1 MKTTASKW
9 LCATLASAALSA
21 YAADAP
27 AKDSPLPAPGAAPQ
41 AAEAKAPAAAD
52 AAEPAVKNT
61 NHNSGD
67 NTAPAGAPA
76 TNAVN
81 NNGSNEVRMNFQD
94 ASLETVLKY
103 LSDAAGFIINVKP
116 GTSIRGKVNIFSS
129 QPVSKEEAVDLLD
142 TALIQNGLAAIQQ
155 GRMITIVNRD
165 EAKTQHVPVFK
176 ENDPQKI
183 PQTDR
188 IATYIIPVRFVEVG
202 QLIKDIQ
209 PLVSMQTSMT
219 ANESG
224 NSVIVTDTQANIRR
238 VAEVIKFVDSG
249 AEDFTE
255 VQVFSLKHADPTGM
269 ADLLTNLFPD
279 DSKTGNAQSP
289 FQGGGRFGRL
299 FGGGGPF
306 GGGNQA
312 GNSANSQNQRI
323 KKRNRVIAVAD
334 ERTTSVIVSASRDL
348 MEEIKDVVETLD
360 NNPKGVA
367 VVQAFGIQN
376 ADPDQVKQVLTDI
389 FNKNR
394 QMNNRQQSSQSGA
407 LSSRATTQTQ
417 QQNQNSSSSRT
428 GMNSGSRGGGPSFQ

>member
-1 MKTTASKW
+1 MKTTSQW
-9 LCATLASAALSA
+9 FCATLASAALA
-21 YAADAP
+21 VQAADAP
-27 AKDSPLPAPGAAPQ
+27 PKDSPQPAPQ
-41 AAEAKAPAAAD
+41 TAEAKAPATD
-52 AAEPAVKNT
+52 AAPPAAAKAN
-61 NHNSGD
+61 D
-67 NTAPAGAPA
+67 NAPAATG
-76 TNAVN
+76 TNA
-81 NNGSNEVRMNFQD
+81 NNGANGNADEVRMNFQD

-103 LSDAAGFIINVKP
+103 LSEAAGFIINVKP

-129 QPVSKEEAVDLLD
+129 QPVSKAEAVDLLD
-142 TALIQNGLAAIQQ
+142 TALIQNGLAAIQN

-176 ENDPQKI
+176 EADPDKI

-209 PLVSMQTSMT
+209 PLVSMQTSMS

-238 VAEVIKFVDSG
+238 VAEVIKYIDSG

-255 VQVFSLKHADPTGM
+255 VRRFALTHADPNTM

-289 FQGGGRFGRL
+289 FQGGGRFGRF
-299 FGGGGPF
+299 FGGGGGAF
-306 GGGNQA
+306 GGGNQGA
-312 GNSANSQNQRI
+312 NNSANSQNQRI

-348 MEEIKDVVETLD
+348 MDEIKEVVEGLD
-360 NNPKGVA
+360 DDPKGVA
-367 VVQAFGIQN
+367 LVQAFGIQN
-376 ADPDQVKQVLTDI
+376 ADPDQVKAVLTDI

-394 QMNNRQQSSQSGA
+394 QTQNRNNSTSSGA
-407 LSSRATTQTQ
+407 LSQRLTSQTQ
-417 QQNQNSSSSRT
+417 QNNNNSSSRT
-428 GMNSGSRGGGPSFQ
+428 SMTPNSRGGGGGPSFQ

>member
-1 MKTTASKW
+1 MKTTSKW
-9 LCATLASAALSA
+9 FCAILASAALA
-21 YAADAP
+21 AQAADAP
-27 AKDSPLPAPGAAPQ
+27 PKDSPRPASQ
-41 AAEAKAPAAAD
+41 TAEAKTTPTDAAQTAAAKPSDNAPAAT
-52 AAEPAVKNT
+52 PANI
-61 NHNSGD
+61 
-67 NTAPAGAPA
+67 
-76 TNAVN
+76 
-81 NNGSNEVRMNFQD
+81 NNGTNSNSDEVRMNFQD

-103 LSDAAGFIINVKP
+103 LSEAAGFIINVKP
-116 GTSIRGKVNIFSS
+116 GTSIRGKVNIFSG

-142 TALIQNGLAAIQQ
+142 TALIQNGLAAIRT
-155 GRMITIVNRD
+155 GRRITVVNRD

-176 ENDPQKI
+176 EADPEKI
-183 PQTDR
+183 PETDR

-255 VQVFSLKHADPTGM
+255 LQVFQLKHADPTAM
-269 ADLLTNLFPD
+269 ADLLTSLFPD
-279 DSKTGNAQSP
+279 DTKTGNTQSP
-289 FQGGGRFGRL
+289 FAGRFGRF
-299 FGGGGPF
+299 FGGGRGGAF
-306 GGGNQA
+306 GGGANT
-312 GNSANSQNQRI
+312 GNTSGDSQNQRI
-323 KKRNRVIAVAD
+323 KKRNRVVAVAD

-348 MEEIKDVVETLD
+348 MDEIKDVVENLD

-394 QMNNRQQSSQSGA
+394 QMNNKTSSTQTGA

>member
-1 MKTTASKW
+1 MKTTSKW
-9 LCATLASAALSA
+9 FCATLASAALA
-21 YAADAP
+21 AQAADAP
-27 AKDSPLPAPGAAPQ
+27 PKDSPQPAAQ
-41 AAEAKAPAAAD
+41 TAEAKTTPTDAAQTAAAKPSDNAPAAT
-52 AAEPAVKNT
+52 PAN
-61 NHNSGD
+61 
-67 NTAPAGAPA
+67 
-76 TNAVN
+76 VN
-81 NNGSNEVRMNFQD
+81 NGTNSNSDEVRMNFQD

-103 LSDAAGFIINVKP
+103 LSEAAGFIINVKP
-116 GTSIRGKVNIFSS
+116 GTSIRGKVNIFSG

-142 TALIQNGLAAIQQ
+142 TALIQNGLAAIRT
-155 GRMITIVNRD
+155 GRRITIVNRD

-176 ENDPQKI
+176 EADPEKI
-183 PQTDR
+183 PETDR

-255 VQVFSLKHADPTGM
+255 LQVFQLKHADPTAM
-269 ADLLTNLFPD
+269 ADLLTSLFPD
-279 DSKTGNAQSP
+279 DTKTGNTQSP
-289 FQGGGRFGRL
+289 FAGRFGRF
-299 FGGGGPF
+299 FGGGRGGAF
-306 GGGNQA
+306 GGGANT
-312 GNSANSQNQRI
+312 GNTSGDSQNQRI
-323 KKRNRVIAVAD
+323 KKRNRVVAVAD

-348 MEEIKDVVETLD
+348 MDEIKDVVENLD

-394 QMNNRQQSSQSGA
+394 QMNNKTSSTQTGA

>member
-1 MKTTASKW
+1 MKTTSKW
-9 LCATLASAALSA
+9 FCAILASAALA
-21 YAADAP
+21 AQAADASP
-27 AKDSPLPAPGAAPQ
+27 KDSPRPAAQTAAAKTTPTD
-41 AAEAKAPAAAD
+41 AAQTAAAKPSDNAPAAT
-52 AAEPAVKNT
+52 PAN
-61 NHNSGD
+61 
-67 NTAPAGAPA
+67 
-76 TNAVN
+76 VN
-81 NNGSNEVRMNFQD
+81 NGTNSNSDEVRMNFQD

-103 LSDAAGFIINVKP
+103 LSEAAGFIINVKP
-116 GTSIRGKVNIFSS
+116 GTSIRGKVNIFSG

-142 TALIQNGLAAIQQ
+142 TALIQNGLAAIRT
-155 GRMITIVNRD
+155 GRRITVVNRD

-176 ENDPQKI
+176 EADPEKI
-183 PQTDR
+183 PETDR

-255 VQVFSLKHADPTGM
+255 LQVFQLKHADPTAM
-269 ADLLTNLFPD
+269 ADLLTSLFPD
-279 DSKTGNAQSP
+279 DTKTGNTQSP
-289 FQGGGRFGRL
+289 FAGRFGRF
-299 FGGGGPF
+299 FGGGRGGAF
-306 GGGNQA
+306 GGGANT
-312 GNSANSQNQRI
+312 GNTSGDSQNQRI
-323 KKRNRVIAVAD
+323 KKRNRVVAVAD

-348 MEEIKDVVETLD
+348 MDEIKDVVESLD

-394 QMNNRQQSSQSGA
+394 QMNNKTSSTQTGA